1 MAGVFLFSVLELLQF
16 GSLQSNF
23 SCKIS
28 IQIPNKILIRASINR
43 DIRKYPLKHPVFITI
58 PNFRLECENIFNF
71 VGHENIKTRRN
82 NEVDKMK
89 ICLKAR
95 LFFPKGNSIILKLAL
110 FKEKFIERKM
120 VDHMT
125 PVL

>member
-58 PNFRLECENIFNF
+58 PNFRLE
-71 VGHENIKTRRN
+71 
-82 NEVDKMK
+82 
-89 ICLKAR
+89 KAR